1 MRKIGYFT
9 AIVIFSLAAIAAG
22 SGLPPEVADRL
33 ENAIS
38 FDEGNDFVGTY
49 RISISSVVQK
59 PNGKSRE
66 ESLIEADITHRSDGE
81 TQRSLLKY
89 IEDGTDVTEKK
100 RNKFESEEG
109 GRGKGDDDDDTD
121 LADPFGDA
129 ADRYRFSAAESL
141 GSTKVVTFEPAPG
154 HEDDE
159 DIARGAIAW
168 DEDSLQPRWLEM
180 EAIHPPKPLKA
191 LRLKMEF
198 VEIDDDLFMS
208 HLVTDGLAKILLL
221 KREFH
226 MEMRFDDISPA
237 TKPIESA
244 Q

>member
-1 MRKIGYFT
+1 MRKIGFFP
-9 AIVIFSLAAIAAG
+9 AIVIFSLAAVAAG
-22 SGLPPEVADRL
+22 SGLPSEVADRL

-38 FDEGNDFVGTY
+38 FDEDSDFVGTY
-49 RISISSVVQK
+49 RITISSVVQK

-66 ESLIEADITHRSDGE
+66 ENLIEADVTHRSDGE

-100 RNKFESEEG
+100 RTKFENEEG
-109 GRGKGDDDDDTD
+109 ERGEDDED
-121 LADPFGDA
+121 LAEPFGDA
-129 ADRYRFSAAESL
+129 ADRYHFGAVESR
-141 GSTKVVTFEPAPG
+141 GSTKVVTFEPTPG

-168 DEDSLQPRWLEM
+168 DEDSLQPQWLEM
-180 EAIHPPKPLKA
+180 EAIHPPKPLKE

-226 MEMRFDDISPA
+226 MEMRFDDISRA
-237 TKPIESA
+237 KNPIESA
-244 Q
+244 P

>member
-1 MRKIGYFT
+1 MPKTGFFT
-9 AIVIFSLAAIAAG
+9 AIVIVSLAWVAAG
-22 SGLPPEVADRL
+22 SGLPSEVAGRL

-38 FDEGNDFVGTY
+38 FDESNDFAGTY
-49 RISISSVVQK
+49 RITISSVVQK

-66 ESLIEADITHRSDGE
+66 ESLIEANVIHRGDGT

-89 IEDGTDVTEKK
+89 VEDGTDVTEKK
-100 RNKFESEEG
+100 RAKFESEEG
-109 GRGKGDDDDDTD
+109 ERGEDDED
-121 LADPFGDA
+121 LAEPFGDA
-129 ADRYRFSAAESL
+129 ADRYHFGAVESR
-141 GSTKVVTFEPAPG
+141 GSTKVVTFEPASG

-168 DEDSLQPRWLEM
+168 DEDSLQPQWLEM
-180 EAIHPPKPLKA
+180 EAIHPPKPLKE

-226 MEMRFDDISPA
+226 MEMRFDDISRA
-237 TKPIESA
+237 KKPIESA
-244 Q
+244 P

>member
-1 MRKIGYFT
+1 MRKVGWFF
-9 AIVIFSLAAIAAG
+9 VLAIASSTAAATG

-38 FDEGNDFVGTY
+38 FDESNDFVGTY
-49 RISISSVVQK
+49 RITLSSVVQK

-66 ESLIEADITHRSDGE
+66 ESLIEADVIHRGDGE
-81 TQRSLLKY
+81 TERTLLKY

-100 RNKFESEEG
+100 RTAFESEEG
-109 GRGKGDDDDDTD
+109 GRGKDNDDEDAD

-129 ADRYRFSAAESL
+129 AARYRFGATESR
-141 GSTKVVTFEPAPG
+141 GSMKVVTFEPAPG
-154 HEDDE
+154 HEEAD

-168 DEDSLQPRWLEM
+168 DQANFEPRWLEM
-180 EAIHPPKPLKA
+180 EAIQPPKPLKE
-191 LRLKMEF
+191 LRLRMEF
-198 VEIDDDLFMS
+198 VGIDGDLFVS
-208 HLVTDGLAKILLL
+208 HLVTDGLAKILLF

-226 MEMRFDDISPA
+226 MEIRFDGISRGE
-237 TKPIESA
+237 KDVDSA